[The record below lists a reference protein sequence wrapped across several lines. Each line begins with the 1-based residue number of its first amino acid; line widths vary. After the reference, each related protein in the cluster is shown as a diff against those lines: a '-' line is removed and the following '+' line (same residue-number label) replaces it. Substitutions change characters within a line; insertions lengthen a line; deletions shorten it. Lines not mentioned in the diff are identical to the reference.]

1 MSTSLAFSA
10 VGDTVNLA
18 VTGTAQTIALTT
30 GTNNVMVTNIG
41 TQTVFI
47 RFGNSAVTVTVNNG
61 YPLLANSTQSFSQ
74 TIAASNAEATTCA
87 VIAAA
92 VGSTVYISTG
102 EGV

>member
-1 MSTSLAFSA
+1 MSTLLAFSA

-18 VTGTAQTIALTT
+18 VTATTQTIALTA
-30 GTNNVMVTNIG
+30 GTNNVLVTNIG

-47 RFGNSAVTVTVNNG
+47 KIGNSAVTVTATNG
-61 YPLLANSTQSFSQ
+61 YPLLANSTQAFSQ
-74 TIAASNAEATTCA
+74 TISASNTEATHCA

-102 EGV
+102 DGV